1 MGELPFAGS
10 AANLEIFTPGRT
22 MQMENLFPILILAS
36 ALAFPAPGFSAT
48 AASPA
53 TVPKATAPATATPS
67 AAKSSADTAKETLD
81 QGRIHDLYNNG
92 DFDPVVTVIE
102 SFVQRN
108 KTYSLADSIFIAKH
122 LAVVYSANPA
132 TREKGKYYMFRLLEL
147 LPSAKLVDM
156 YVSDEVDRIFD
167 KVREEFMVRQHG
179 FGVDTSR
186 ISLPGRADPKHPE
199 AGEKQSH
206 VLLWSCVAAGGVALA
221 TGGYFLFQNTD
232 GEPDAKPEPVDVKV
246 ITPKN

>member
-1 MGELPFAGS
+1 
-10 AANLEIFTPGRT
+10 
-22 MQMENLFPILILAS
+22 MQSEKAFLILMLMLLPGAV
-36 ALAFPAPGFSAT
+36 PAPVDGATAKPDNPGAAT
-48 AASPA
+48 AASA
-53 TVPKATAPATATPS
+53 S
-67 AAKSSADTAKETLD
+67 SAKSSPSAKPAPASKVATAMPDTAKETLD

-102 SFVQRN
+102 AFVQRN
-108 KTYSLADSIFIAKH
+108 KTYSLSDSIFIAKH

-179 FGVDTSR
+179 FGVDTSH
-186 ISLPGRADPKHPE
+186 ISLPNRPKQDPE
-199 AGEKQSH
+199 GTSQSKNH
-206 VLLWSCVAAGGVALA
+206 IVLWSCVGGGVVLA
-221 TGGYFLFQNTD
+221 TVGTFLLFNTQN
-232 GEPDAKPEPVDVKV
+232 GESAAKPEPVDVKV

>member
-1 MGELPFAGS
+1 M
-10 AANLEIFTPGRT
+10 AASIPVHG
-22 MQMENLFPILILAS
+22 AS
-36 ALAFPAPGFSAT
+36 APDRSTVPAPAQPENGIPES
-48 AASPA
+48 
-53 TVPKATAPATATPS
+53 
-67 AAKSSADTAKETLD
+67 LD
-81 QGRIHDLYNNG
+81 QARTHDLYNNG

-108 KTYSLADSIFIAKH
+108 KTYSQSDSIFIAKH

-167 KVREEFMVRQHG
+167 KVREEFIVRQNA
-179 FGVDTSR
+179 FGVDVSR
-186 ISLPGRADPKHPE
+186 SLPGRKGKAADPEPKAAP
-199 AGEKQSH
+199 KSH
-206 VLLWSCVAAGGVALA
+206 LLLWSGLAGGGMLLAAGGYLWYQSSMQEV
-221 TGGYFLFQNTD
+221 TVQ
-232 GEPDAKPEPVDVKV
+232 PREPVDVKV